1 MIPARPAALGLALR
15 LALHRH
21 GWPAAAG
28 LGLLALALALGLWGA
43 PALRAQTA
51 ALAAA
56 AAAPVAAPSPAV
68 AAGSDAAA
76 RVAALH
82 ARLPE
87 AAFALEAVQHLH
99 QSAATHGVVLAAGEY
114 RLVREPGAG
123 VQRYQI
129 TLPAD
134 APYPALRRWLAEVLE
149 AHPTIALD
157 ELTLARGDVAQP
169 QVRARV
175 RWSLYLRSAGPVP
188 AAPVRAGDAAG
199 AAAPDDARG
208 ARATPG

>member
-1 MIPARPAALGLALR
+1 MSGSRPATWVALR
-15 LALHRH
+15 MALHRH

-28 LGLLALALALGLWGA
+28 LVMLALALALGLWGG

-56 AAAPVAAPSPAV
+56 AAAPPAAAPSPAAA
-68 AAGSDAAA
+68 AAGDAAA

-82 ARLPE
+82 ASLPE

-114 RLVREPGAG
+114 RLVREPGVG

-157 ELTLARGDVAQP
+157 ELVLARSDVAQP
-169 QVRARV
+169 QVRARL
-175 RWSLYLRSAGPVP
+175 RWSLYLRSATP
-188 AAPVRAGDAAG
+188 AAASATRAEADGSAATVG
-199 AAAPDDARG
+199 VRG
-208 ARATPG
+208 APG